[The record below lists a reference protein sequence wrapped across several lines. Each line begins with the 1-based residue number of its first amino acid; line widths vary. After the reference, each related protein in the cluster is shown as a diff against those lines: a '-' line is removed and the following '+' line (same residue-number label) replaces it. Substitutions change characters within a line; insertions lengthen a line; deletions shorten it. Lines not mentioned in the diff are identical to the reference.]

1 MATRESDL
9 HGNETINVQLTV
21 KEALA
26 LTGTRFN
33 HNPEV
38 SVDAKKKLMKSIEKK
53 LISN

>member
-1 MATRESDL
+1 MAMHDNNTQ
-9 HGNETINVQLTV
+9 GNETINVQLTV

-33 HNPEV
+33 HNHEIA
-38 SVDAKKKLMKSIEKK
+38 VDAKKKLMKSLEKK